1 MPPIH
6 NHFILL
12 VEDEADIVLVFSRA
26 FKDQEGFMLDIAMN
40 VDLAIQKVKVVT
52 YDLIFLDMKIGEK
65 YAGMEVLREL
75 HRQKVRG
82 RVRQQLL
89 HDSHVVIMSNSIPL
103 QDVMREAHSLG
114 VFSFIDKPMP
124 FTVEF
129 IEQVVQ
135 HFGISMLPSKTWNG
149 IA

>member
-6 NHFILL
+6 NCFILL

-135 HFGISMLPSKTWNG
+135 HFGIPMLPSKTWNG

>member
-135 HFGISMLPSKTWNG
+135 HFGIPMLPSKTWNG